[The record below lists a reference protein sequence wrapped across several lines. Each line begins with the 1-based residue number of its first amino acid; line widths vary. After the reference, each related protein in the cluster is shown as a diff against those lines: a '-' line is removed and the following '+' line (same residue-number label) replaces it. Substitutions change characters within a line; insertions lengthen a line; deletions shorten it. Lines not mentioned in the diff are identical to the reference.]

1 MSKVGAAHNVRVLGS
16 GKTTIVLGHGFGTDQ
31 SVWRHLVPHLVDQ
44 YRVLLYDNMGA
55 GTTNADHY
63 DFDRYSTTGLEGH
76 VSDLITI
83 LDEFNVGKCIFVG
96 HSLSP
101 LAAMIASISRPD
113 MFHKVIILSSTPR
126 DVEHCG
132 LQMWTRAG
140 TSRPVSCSTGWK
152 TNYKTTIRGMPKFA
166 IGSDSSVAVQ
176 EFTQMLE
183 SLRPD
188 ITLSTIRALH
198 KYDVRPLLSQ
208 VTVPCHIIHSSKDNG
223 VPVAA
228 AEYLHQHLGGKSV
241 LEVMPVEG
249 HLPHLSSPEITN
261 QVLLRHIH
269 LDIADRA

>member
-1 MSKVGAAHNVRVLGS
+1 MSKVGAAHNVRVVGS
-16 GKTTIVLGHGFGTDQ
+16 GETTIVLGHGFGTDQ

-63 DFDRYSTTGLEGH
+63 GFDRYSTTGLEGH
-76 VSDLITI
+76 IGDLITI
-83 LDEFNVGKCIFVG
+83 LDEFNVGKCVFIG

-113 MFHKVIILSSTPR
+113 LFHKVIILSSTPR
-126 DVEHCG
+126 MSNTADYQCG
-132 LQMWTRAG
+132 LEQEQLDQLLHG
-140 TSRPVSCSTGWK
+140 LE
-152 TNYKTTIRGMPKFA
+152 TNYKTTIRGMPQMV
-166 IGSDSSVAVQ
+166 IGSGNSVAVQ

-198 KYDVRPLLSQ
+198 KYDVRPLLPH
-208 VTVPCHIIHSSKDNG
+208 VTVPCHIIHSSIDIC

-241 LEVMPVEG
+241 LEVIPVEG

-261 QVLLRHIH
+261 QVLLRHIRQ
-269 LDIADRA
+269 DIADRA